1 MLEPPGGTCSLE
13 QPRRAS
19 NNGSIGNGLQGM
31 QTWYGVEVND
41 ETASALPLPHLL
53 LVDPKPLTRGCLFAG
68 LSGAPSIASISA
80 ISAVE
85 ELQPLAS
92 VRASFDAVIVNLG
105 ADWFDDMILAET
117 IAPIRAALPDT
128 AMLLLT
134 SRTDLACLAA
144 ALHRGIRGYLTTDL
158 SLDNTLAAIRLVCA
172 GCLIYPGSSLTAMT
186 DRQPLAADR
195 ASARSDARIEAAKL
209 TPRQN
214 EVLQCL
220 AMGMP
225 NKGIAFHLNMSESTV
240 KAHIQGIMRRVGAVN
255 RTQVVALLGADNS

>member
-1 MLEPPGGTCSLE
+1 MLEPPSGTCSLDH
-13 QPRRAS
+13 PRRVS
-19 NNGSIGNGLQGM
+19 NNGSIGSGLHGM
-31 QTWYGVEVND
+31 QIWHGVGEGDGTTN
-41 ETASALPLPHLL
+41 ALPLPHLL

-68 LSGAPSIASISA
+68 LSGAPGIASISA
-80 ISAVE
+80 VSAVE

-92 VRASFDAVIVNLG
+92 SRVSFDAAIVNLG
-105 ADWFDDMILAET
+105 AEWFDDAILAET
-117 IAPIRAALPDT
+117 IAPVRTALPDA

-134 SRTDLACLAA
+134 SRIEPVCLAA
-144 ALHRGIRGYLTTDL
+144 ALHRGVRGYLTTDL

-172 GCLIYPGSSLTAMT
+172 GCIIYPGSSLILMT
-186 DRQPLAADR
+186 DRQSLAVDR
-195 ASARSDARIEAAKL
+195 TASRGDTRIEAAKL

-255 RTQVVALLGADNS
+255 RTQVVALLGAESA